1 MPSHVCVCDG
11 WAMRCVV
18 CFVRTA
24 LDKKETEVCELGLC
38 GFPYAIFNDT
48 RPPPH
53 TKTHTFKHSRP
64 ETRSPD
70 DLTPALTQRHRQ
82 RRRRR
87 RSHKRLWPCP
97 AICYG
102 VDRRT
107 HLCGVHCFDVCVFN
121 VAGAVFL
128 MIACARVFSVSH
140 SLSFSLTVSALCCL
154 LLTYAHVARF
164 CLVAIMH
171 TGTRARALA

>member
-1 MPSHVCVCDG
+1 MVGQCDVRYALSGRLRRRWRFANWVCV
-11 WAMRCVV
+11 V
-18 CFVRTA
+18 FRTQFSMIRD
-24 LDKKETEVCELGLC
+24 L
-38 GFPYAIFNDT
+38 P
-48 RPPPH
+48 RH
-53 TKTHTFKHSRP
+53 TCAHSRP

-70 DLTPALTQRHRQ
+70 DLTPALTQRH
-82 RRRRR
+82 RRR

-107 HLCGVHCFDVCVFN
+107 HLCGVHCLDVCVFN
-121 VAGAVFL
+121 VAGVVFL
-128 MIACARVFSVSH
+128 MIACARVFTFSV
-140 SLSFSLTVSALCCL
+140 LCLSLTVSALCCL

-171 TGTRARALA
+171 TGARCV